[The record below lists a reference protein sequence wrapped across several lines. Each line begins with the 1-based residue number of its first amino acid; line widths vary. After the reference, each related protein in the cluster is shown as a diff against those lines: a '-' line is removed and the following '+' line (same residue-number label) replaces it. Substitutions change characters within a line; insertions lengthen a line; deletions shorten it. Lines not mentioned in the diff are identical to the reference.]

1 MISLF
6 NSSTCTSNF
15 LIYLQIY
22 GTSVIRFLDDPTDS
36 IELVRDDDT
45 LVAYRL
51 PKDDDGSRLVV
62 FEHQREEK

>member
-6 NSSTCTSNF
+6 NSFTCASNF

-22 GTSVIRFLDDPTDS
+22 GSSIIRFLDDPTDS
-36 IELVRDDDT
+36 IELVRDVDT

-62 FEHQREEK
+62 FQHQCKEK